1 MARPLRVDV
10 EGGWYHIT
18 ARGIERRAI
27 FCGKRYYRHFVELL
41 EEMSSRYCVE
51 VHAFCLLGN
60 HYHLI
65 IRTPKANASRA
76 MQWLNV
82 SYSAWFN
89 AKQNRV
95 GHVFQGRF
103 NSVLIDN
110 DGSWLLIASE
120 YLHLNP
126 VRTKGTGLGKRDN
139 KVEGRGLREPT
150 AEEIRKRLDQLSKY
164 EWSSYRA
171 YAGYVGRPKW
181 LLTQA
186 LLKRSGGRERYR
198 KGVEA
203 YVTRGADSGEFESL
217 RGQVAIGTA
226 AFVERV
232 KRLVTKVTKEQP
244 DRQFA
249 VRLVSFKRIIKI
261 VEKEKGEKWQAF
273 GGRYGDHGRDLV
285 LYLARIRSGL
295 TLAEIG
301 KEAGG
306 IEYKTVGKA
315 VKRFEQTMKKDRR
328 TRSLANHCLDQMSI
342 VET

>member
-18 ARGIERRAI
+18 ARGIERRVI
-27 FCGKRYYRHFVELL
+27 FCGKSYYRHFLELL
-41 EEMSSRYCVE
+41 EEMGSRYCVE

-65 IRTPKANASRA
+65 IRTPEANASQA

-89 AKQNRV
+89 AKRNRV

-126 VRTKGTGLGKRDN
+126 VRTKGMRLGKRDN

-150 AEEIRKRLDQLSKY
+150 DDEIKKRLDKLSKY

-171 YAGYVGRPKW
+171 YAGYAGKPRW
-181 LLTQA
+181 LHTETI
-186 LLKRSGGRERYR
+186 LKQSGGRERYR

-203 YVTRGADSGEFESL
+203 HVTRGADPGGFECL
-217 RGQVAIGTA
+217 RGRVAIGTT
-226 AFVERV
+226 AFVKRV
-232 KRLVTKVTKEQP
+232 KKLVGKVTKEQP
-244 DRQFA
+244 DRKFIA
-249 VRLVSFKRIIKI
+249 RRVSFERIVEI
-261 VEKEKGEKWQAF
+261 VEKENGEKWEEF
-273 GGRYGDHGRDLV
+273 SRRYGDHGRNLV
-285 LYLARIRSGL
+285 LYLSRMRSGL

-315 VKRFEQTMKKDRR
+315 VKRFEQTMQKKSR
-328 TRSLANHCLDQMSI
+328 TRSLAKRCLDQMSI